1 MVLLA
6 MCDANY
12 KFTYVNAGGR
22 GRRSDGGLFH
32 RSELGE
38 RLQTGNLQVP
48 PPATPPGGAVP
59 IPHMIVADDAF
70 GLTPNV
76 MTPFKGELLPDECNI
91 FNYR

>member
-12 KFTYVNAGGR
+12 KFIFADIGGR

-32 RSELGE
+32 HSELGVQF
-38 RLQTGNLQVP
+38 RTGQLQLP
-48 PPATPPGGAVP
+48 RPRTPPGWLQPLPYV
-59 IPHMIVADDAF
+59 IVGDEAF
-70 GLTPNV
+70 ALHVNFMRPYG
-76 MTPFKGELLPDECNI
+76 GQYLPDECNI